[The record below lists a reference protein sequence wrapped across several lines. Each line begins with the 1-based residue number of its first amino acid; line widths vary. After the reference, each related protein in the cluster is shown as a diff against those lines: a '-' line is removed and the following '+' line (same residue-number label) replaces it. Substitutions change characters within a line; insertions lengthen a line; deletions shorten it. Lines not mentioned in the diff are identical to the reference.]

1 MMSPE
6 KTPRIL
12 AKEEKAG
19 ELCTYEAIS
28 GMTEGKKNN
37 LHDGSFPPTLIK
49 RT

>member
-6 KTPRIL
+6 KTPGIL

-28 GMTEGKKNN
+28 GMTEGKKTIFMMAVF
-37 LHDGSFPPTLIK
+37 HP
-49 RT
+49 R